1 MDSNIK
7 VGSHA
12 FAQVGKNKVEVVV
25 LGIQGDRYKV
35 GSLTTGRQFI
45 TTRIEAKPGAA
56 AVEPKP
62 AAAEPKPTAVE
73 PKRKPAAAPAAAPA
87 PEPDATEK
95 PQRGGGKLSLIDA
108 AAKILEDAT
117 EPMGVKEMFEEAKR
131 RRLWTPGAGKTPIQT
146 LYSSIYREIKEKG
159 NEARFRKAGRGRFAF
174 KR

>member
-7 VGSHA
+7 GGDHA
-12 FAQVGKNKVEVVV
+12 FAKVGKNTVEVVV

-45 TTRIEAKPGAA
+45 TTRIEAKPGSA

-62 AAAEPKPTAVE
+62 AAAEPKCE
-73 PKRKPAAAPAAAPA
+73 PPAAPAVAPA
-87 PEPDATEK
+87 PAADETEK

-108 AAKILEDAT
+108 AAKVLEDAT